1 MEEQVKQVFYRA
13 MVDVKYGKEG
23 FSQVPV
29 SEEYFG
35 NNLGLAKYIISYYRV
50 HDSELSGNEL
60 KLLISTDLKEQ
71 HKYTDEVYLGY
82 AQDVNDVAHLHVQDN
97 YSSSK
102 LIETETSKWLS
113 QQLMIKRI
121 KKYIANM
128 DNEPEKL
135 DQLADDISDIAHVTT
150 NNDLGETLSLYN
162 VEDEERRLDFADEAY
177 ADVVSTGW
185 SNLDEVTDGGLAPG
199 EMGMFIAPSGTGKT
213 TILMNIAT
221 NYSRMGKSVLYF
233 ALEERM
239 ARMENKLLSMLTD
252 KNRHYY
258 YDDDP
263 NGRPVLNR
271 ERLLEMSKRMEAG
284 LENKSV
290 GDVRL
295 WIKEPYQ
302 LSPKDIEKVLT
313 EVLHK
318 DGKYPD
324 VVILDYPELLDNTF
338 ERGNTNEFTA
348 MGKLYHELRAIAN
361 RYHVILWVVSQTNR
375 DAYGSEIKTARA
387 IEGSKQKI
395 NSVEFCA
402 TLNQLP
408 EEFSAGFMR
417 LYVDKSRNRPTVNV
431 DTPELNSMLKL
442 RVDTSSVRIT
452 VETQEESD
460 AHDNL
465 LRSLNTKGTKPQAY
479 SKTNQEL
486 EDLRN
491 NIPDDLQI

>member
-1 MEEQVKQVFYRA
+1 
-13 MVDVKYGKEG
+13 MVDVKYGKGG
-23 FSQVPV
+23 FSQVPL
-29 SEEYFG
+29 SDEYFG
-35 NNLGLAKYIISYYRV
+35 KSLGLAKYIIGYYRE
-50 HDSELSGNEL
+50 HDSEISANEL
-60 KLLISTDLKEQ
+60 KMSISTDLKNQ
-71 HKYTDEVYLGY
+71 HKYTDEGYLAL
-82 AQDVNDVAHLHVQDN
+82 AQDINDIAHLSVQDN

-102 LIETETSKWLS
+102 LLEAETSKWLLN
-113 QQLMIKRI
+113 QLTVKRI
-121 KKYIANM
+121 KKFIASESS
-128 DNEPEKL
+128 DTDKL
-135 DQLADDISDIAHVTT
+135 DKLAEDISEIAHITS
-150 NNDLGETLSLYN
+150 NNDLGETLSLFN
-162 VEDEERRLDFADEAY
+162 EEDEQRRLDLADEAY

-185 SNLDEVTDGGLAPG
+185 DNLDEVTDGGLAPG
-199 EMGMFIAPSGTGKT
+199 EMGMIIAPSGTGKT
-213 TILMNIAT
+213 TILMNLAT
-221 NYSRMGKSVLYF
+221 NYSRNGKNVLYF

-239 ARMENKLLSMLTD
+239 SRMENKLLSMLSE

-258 YDDDP
+258 YDDNKD
-263 NGRPVLNR
+263 GRPELNR
-271 ERLLEMSKRMEAG
+271 DRLLSMSKRMEKAWA
-284 LENKSV
+284 EKTS

-295 WIKEPYQ
+295 WVKEPYQ

-338 ERGNTNEFTA
+338 EKGNTNEFTA

-361 RYHVILWVVSQTNR
+361 RHHVILWVVSQTNR

-417 LYVDKSRNRPTVNV
+417 MYVDKSRNRPTVNV
-431 DTPELNSMLKL
+431 SNPELNSMLKFS
-442 RVDTSSVRIT
+442 VDTKSVRIKT
-452 VETQEESD
+452 QTQEESD

-465 LRSLNTKGTKPQAY
+465 LSSLNTKGTKPQAY
-479 SKTNQEL
+479 NKTSSEL

-491 NIPDDLQI
+491 GVPDSMKVN